1 MKKALKL
8 TLAVALLLG
17 STSLFA
23 QKFGRV
29 NIQEVVLSMPETKE
43 AQTNIEAFQKDL
55 IATYETMQVDYNN
68 KVADLQ
74 KNEATYTDSMK
85 QLKYN
90 ELQDLANR
98 MQQFQESAARE
109 MQTKQNEL
117 MEPIYTKVENAVNKV
132 AKAGG
137 YTAVFNTSPATNP
150 MAFFD
155 EALLTDLA
163 GEVKSELGVPPT
175 AAPAPAK

>member
-1 MKKALKL
+1 MKKVLKL
-8 TLAVALLLG
+8 TLTVALVLV

-23 QKFGRV
+23 QKFGRA
-29 NIQEVVLSMPETKE
+29 NIQEIVIAMPETKE

-74 KNEATYTDSMK
+74 KNEATLTDSMK

-98 MQQFQESAARE
+98 MQQFQESASRE
-109 MQTKQNEL
+109 MQNKQAEV
-117 MEPIYTKVENAVNKV
+117 MEPIYKKVEEAVNKI

-163 GEVKSELGVPPT
+163 PSVKAELGIPAT
-175 AAPAPAK
+175 AN